1 MFKVLEELLDE
12 VLVGVLVFG
21 GCACLPPRPFS
32 SVSLFSSQDFPAP
45 AGAGWAGSAGA
56 CRSFRSFRGFRGF
69 RSFRTVRSF
78 KSFR

>member
-1 MFKVLEELLDE
+1 MLEELLDE
-12 VLVGVLVFG
+12 VLVFG

-56 CRSFRSFRGFRGF
+56 CRSFRSFRGFRDSGVLGLLGVS
-69 RSFRTVRSF
+69 RVSGD
-78 KSFR
+78 